1 MSVAVQHVPS
11 PISPLYSVLQPPLS
25 GHTRWSLIYISLVS
39 LYFVSKLEM
48 SWDGHILVRNVKW
61 HQAGTI

>member
-1 MSVAVQHVPS
+1 MSMAVQHVPS

-48 SWDGHILVRNVKW
+48 S
-61 HQAGTI
+61 